1 MRGIENVMKKVLGN
15 VRLWWKFRKMN
26 LERRKRNLERR
37 RDNAGR
43 TGGRREFE
51 GGKREGMIEISN
63 QENEVGSTER

>member
-1 MRGIENVMKKVLGN
+1 
-15 VRLWWKFRKMN
+15 MN